1 MKLKDK
7 IALVT
12 GAGSGIG
19 KATALVLAKNG
30 AHIAVNDIDLPSAEM
45 TADEIKQLGR
55 KVVVV
60 QADVADAEAVNSMVD
75 RIIDEMGGV
84 HILVNNAGIPIHGGL
99 IENQTTENWDRVI
112 GVILRGTYLCSRRV
126 GKWMADH
133 QYGRIVN
140 IASVAGIRGASDM
153 AGYGAGKAGVINLTK
168 TLAAEWGRY
177 NINVNCI
184 TPGLIDTPLTQR
196 TIAKS
201 PEIDTIIGRIPKGR
215 LGSAE
220 EVARAVLFLV
230 SEDAEYI
237 TGVTLPVDGGQLIR
251 L

>member
-1 MKLKDK
+1 MKLIDK

-19 KATALVLAKNG
+19 KAIALILADNG

-45 TADEIKQLGR
+45 TADEIRQLGR

-60 QADVADAEAVNSMVD
+60 QADVADTEAVDSMVD

-84 HILVNNAGIPIHGGL
+84 HILVNNAGIPIHG
-99 IENQTTENWDRVI
+99 
-112 GVILRGTYLCSRRV
+112 
-126 GKWMADH
+126 
-133 QYGRIVN
+133 
-140 IASVAGIRGASDM
+140 
-153 AGYGAGKAGVINLTK
+153 
-168 TLAAEWGRY
+168 
-177 NINVNCI
+177 
-184 TPGLIDTPLTQR
+184 GLIDTPLTQR

-237 TGVTLPVDGGQLIR
+237 TGVTLPVDGGQLTR